1 MVCIK
6 DFSANQLRFS
16 HREGPAVFAPRFN
29 HSSGTKVVLRPAPAH
44 FTFYAENSLAQRV
57 HGDSEQ
63 SQKSKTPLLNDDE
76 ADHHNMLI
84 CHRNSRI
91 SFHAQFQNICQSHLI
106 CHLLSIFST
115 QKHLHLPKLQEEF
128 GSRSEFE
135 ERATAYHFANAL
147 AILKA
152 CNERQAAEEMFQ
164 AGSTWRM
171 WEELFPV
178 SSYLSRF
185 CPLCVR
191 FGHRY
196 VSVYQV
202 SKYNY
207 VHLYWGRLYNFTW
220 LYGSIWYLSTG
231 SQPPHCT
238 ARMKKLFHHSIQQS
252 WRLDDSATHPTLN
265 FPSRFSDQ

>member
-16 HREGPAVFAPRFN
+16 HHEGPAVFAPCFN

-44 FTFYAENSLAQRV
+44 FAFYAENSLAQRV

-63 SQKSKTPLLNDDE
+63 SQKSKTPLLNYDE

-84 CHRNSRI
+84 CHRNSRNQLPCSI
-91 SFHAQFQNICQSHLI
+91 SKYLQTSPDVVHLFHSEAPS
-106 CHLLSIFST
+106 
-115 QKHLHLPKLQEEF
+115 PKLQEEF

-171 WEELFPV
+171 WEELFLV

-185 CPLCVR
+185 CPLCVP

-202 SKYNY
+202 LVAKYNY
-207 VHLYWGRLYNFTW
+207 VHLYWGRLYNFALT
-220 LYGSIWYLSTG
+220 
-231 SQPPHCT
+231 
-238 ARMKKLFHHSIQQS
+238 KLGRKHHLVQ
-252 WRLDDSATHPTLN
+252 LEY
-265 FPSRFSDQ
+265 